1 MKPEVARET
10 REKML
15 RDGYCVIPDILS
27 KDFLQELRQE
37 SDRLNDT
44 IEHHPD
50 TKYQGTHLGIRYE
63 DNEVMCRL
71 AEWKPARKALEEIRF
86 GDFAHGG
93 GLIILT
99 KEPFAPALYW
109 HQDWMRWEDPLSCT
123 PWPQTIFLSYYL
135 EDTTIESGCLKII
148 PGTHLKRIPLHDQL
162 ITAHEQGARFIEE
175 DHPIMFSDHPDQLD
189 LLTKAG
195 SLVLGDARILHA
207 ARKNQTAKRRN
218 LLLLWHNRP
227 ETIPDYWDREIP
239 QVIAERN
246 SEAAYSGSRIP
257 GQYLQPEIIN

>member
-44 IEHHPD
+44 MEHHPD

-71 AEWKPARKALEEIRF
+71 AEWKPARQALKEIGF

-93 GLIILT
+93 G
-99 KEPFAPALYW
+99 
-109 HQDWMRWEDPLSCT
+109 
-123 PWPQTIFLSYYL
+123 
-135 EDTTIESGCLKII
+135 
-148 PGTHLKRIPLHDQL
+148 
-162 ITAHEQGARFIEE
+162 
-175 DHPIMFSDHPDQLD
+175 
-189 LLTKAG
+189 
-195 SLVLGDARILHA
+195 
-207 ARKNQTAKRRN
+207 
-218 LLLLWHNRP
+218 
-227 ETIPDYWDREIP
+227 
-239 QVIAERN
+239 
-246 SEAAYSGSRIP
+246 
-257 GQYLQPEIIN
+257 